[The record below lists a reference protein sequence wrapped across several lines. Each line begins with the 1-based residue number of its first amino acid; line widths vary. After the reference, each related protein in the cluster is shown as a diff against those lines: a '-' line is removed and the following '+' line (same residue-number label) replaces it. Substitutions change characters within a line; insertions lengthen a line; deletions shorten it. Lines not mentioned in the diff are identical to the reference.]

1 MTVAR
6 DPYDLADWRPLEPR
20 PGRLHPTNP
29 TFLKEVSTGEGS

>member
-1 MTVAR
+1 MTIAR
-6 DPYDLADWRPLEPR
+6 VPDDLADWRPPAPR

>member
-6 DPYDLADWRPLEPR
+6 HPYDLAAGPPEPG
-20 PGRLHPTNP
+20 PSRLHPTNP

>member
-1 MTVAR
+1 MTIAL
-6 DPYDLADWRPLEPR
+6 DPYDLAAGPPEPG